1 MATRKTDVN
10 EAGRVACLPVYSDWL
25 NGIASRYRQSQIK
38 AAISVN
44 AEMLKFYWSLGS
56 DIIRMEKDQPWGS
69 KFMQRLSADL
79 KVSMPDASCFSRVNL
94 YYRAR
99 FFKLY
104 VPPKIVQQVAE
115 QLRSPFEPEQQG
127 VAEIVQQD
135 AEQLLLT
142 EFVKGYPKISD
153 LIFSVPWG
161 HHMVII
167 DKFGNDQNAALF
179 YVRKTVENGW
189 SRAILENNIASNLHL
204 RQGQAETNFSITLA
218 APDSDLA
225 KELLKD
231 PYDFSFIAMD
241 EKYREVELKAE
252 LIRNIEQFLQELGR
266 GFSYM
271 GREFKL
277 QVGDTKRAV
286 DMLFYNVQERRYYV
300 IEVKVKKFEPAD
312 IGQIGTYMVAV
323 NRQLKRPDDQQTVGL
338 VICREKDRVT
348 VQYALESSSLP
359 IGVSDYVLER
369 FIPADFKSQLP
380 TVEEVEGELTRRM
393 EIAERHMDSGRS
405 VGVNVV

>member
-1 MATRKTDVN
+1 MEVRKTDAN
-10 EAGRVACLPVYSDWL
+10 ETGVVEHLPVYSDWL

-44 AEMLKFYWSLGS
+44 AEMLKFYWSLGA

-69 KFMQRLSADL
+69 KFMQRLSTDL

-94 YYRAR
+94 YYMVR

-115 QLRSPFEPEQQG
+115 QL
-127 VAEIVQQD
+127 
-135 AEQLLLT
+135 LLT
-142 EFVKGYPKISD
+142 EFVKGYPKVSE
-153 LIFSVPWG
+153 LIFSVPWR

-167 DKFGNDQNAALF
+167 DKF
-179 YVRKTVENGW
+179 E
-189 SRAILENNIASNLHL
+189 
-204 RQGQAETNFSITLA
+204 
-218 APDSDLA
+218 
-225 KELLKD
+225 
-231 PYDFSFIAMD
+231 
-241 EKYREVELKAE
+241 
-252 LIRNIEQFLQELGR
+252 
-266 GFSYM
+266 
-271 GREFKL
+271 
-277 QVGDTKRAV
+277 
-286 DMLFYNVQERRYYV
+286 
-300 IEVKVKKFEPAD
+300 
-312 IGQIGTYMVAV
+312 
-323 NRQLKRPDDQQTVGL
+323 TVGL

-393 EIAERHMDSGRS
+393 EIAERHLGGMLADGTG
-405 VGVNVV
+405 VGLAVGER

>member
-1 MATRKTDVN
+1 MPVN
-10 EAGRVACLPVYSDWL
+10 MNEYASWL
-25 NGIASRYRQSQIK
+25 NGIAKRYRQSQIK

-44 AEMLKFYWSLGS
+44 TEMLKFYWSLGA
-56 DIIRMEKDQPWGS
+56 DIVRLEKDQPWGS
-69 KFMQRLSADL
+69 KFMQRLSSDL
-79 KVSMPDASCFSRVNL
+79 KVQMPDATCFSRINL
-94 YYRAR
+94 YYMVR
-99 FFKLY
+99 FFRLY
-104 VPPKIVQQVAE
+104 ASPQIVQQVAE
-115 QLRSPFEPEQQG
+115 QLEARSDAEQGGG
-127 VAEIVQQD
+127 VQIVQQV
-135 AEQLLLT
+135 AEQLPLSEFT
-142 EFVKGYPKISD
+142 ETYPNVSG

-167 DKFGNDQNAALF
+167 DKFGTNQNTALF

-189 SRAILENNIASNLHL
+189 SRAMLENNIASNLHL
-204 RQGQAETNFSITLA
+204 RQGQSETNFALTLTN
-218 APDSDLA
+218 PESDLA

-231 PYDFSFIAMD
+231 PYDFSFITMD
-241 EKYREVELKAE
+241 EKYREAELKAE
-252 LIRNIEQFLQELGR
+252 LIKNIEQFLQELGR

-271 GREFKL
+271 GREFTL

-286 DMLFYNVQERRYYV
+286 DMLFYNVLERRYYV

-323 NRQLKRPDDQQTVGL
+323 NHQLKRPDEQQTIGL

-380 TVEEVEGELTRRM
+380 TIEEVEDELTRRM
-393 EIAERHMDSGRS
+393 EIVERNCPKPVQITD
-405 VGVNVV
+405 